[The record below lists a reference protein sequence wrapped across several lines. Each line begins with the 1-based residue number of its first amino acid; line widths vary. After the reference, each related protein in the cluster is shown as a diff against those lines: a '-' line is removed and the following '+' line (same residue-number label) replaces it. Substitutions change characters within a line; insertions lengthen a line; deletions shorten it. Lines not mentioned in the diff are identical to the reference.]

1 MINFVLATV
10 YGWRVA
16 THNSLLV
23 HWKPRLLMYETWH
36 AFQGWHQKA
45 SRNSENHST
54 HQAYSPTPS
63 GCFWKSS
70 SSTDALQLPKQNPLE
85 GKQTGAFHVFQ
96 WKQQW
101 EITRNLLRVSE
112 GISSER
118 KQKASAQPLFFFQNS
133 FPWESNTVPV
143 SMKRDLDYIK
153 IFQSGRWVQGPPE
166 PGCHKASA
174 CRATGGRLVQNRL
187 RSWLGREP
195 GMAVVRSWSQRDK
208 TAYYSEVWRYVWK
221 QNKSEGWQ
229 WFAGPE
235 NPDMCHK
242 ACFGEESV
250 GEAGCS
256 SGK

>member
-1 MINFVLATV
+1 MGN
-10 YGWRVA
+10 
-16 THNSLLV
+16 
-23 HWKPRLLMYETWH
+23 
-36 AFQGWHQKA
+36 HQKLAACIRRNQIRKKTESISPA
-45 SRNSENHST
+45 S
-54 HQAYSPTPS
+54 
-63 GCFWKSS
+63 
-70 SSTDALQLPKQNPLE
+70 
-85 GKQTGAFHVFQ
+85 
-96 WKQQW
+96 
-101 EITRNLLRVSE
+101 I
-112 GISSER
+112 
-118 KQKASAQPLFFFQNS
+118 FFQIS

-143 SMKRDLDYIK
+143 SMKGDLNYIK